1 MRLFGKVDKSWGYED
16 IFISNDKYCAKY
28 LVFEKA
34 GNKTSMHFHKE
45 KHETWRVV
53 KGSFLVR
60 YIHTDVAE
68 EKERILTPAD
78 ATDRPLHKIFVVEP
92 PMPHQLIALEDDSI
106 MLEVS
111 TSDSVEDNYRIYR

>member
-1 MRLFGKVDKSWGYED
+1 MRLIGKIDKSWGYED
-16 IFISNDKYCAKY
+16 IFVSNDKYCAKY

-45 KHETWRVV
+45 KHETWKVV
-53 KGSFLVR
+53 QGSFLVK

-68 EKERILTPAD
+68 VRESVLEKD
-78 ATDRPLHKIFVVEP
+78 DIFPIEP
-92 PMPHQLIALEDDSI
+92 MEPHQLIALEDNSI

-111 TSDSVEDNYRIYR
+111 TADSVEDNYRIYR